1 MRILPPDPGLLIV
14 SCDGAA
20 RGNPGPAG
28 IGVQIT
34 DEDGNVLA
42 EIAEWIGETTNNVA
56 EYTAALE
63 GLRKAAD
70 LGARRVHLRS
80 DSKLLIEQLAGR
92 YKVKASHLR
101 PLHAEVMGLAVRLR
115 ARAPPARPPGTEP
128 RGRSAR
134 EPRRRPQGLG
144 LGEPLTIRERMD
156 QVLRGDLHDGDAAG
170 PRNVIRTVRPSAAA
184 CAGNVTIPSTARPRV
199 SERSDDVTSRALA
212 TVLPVRVQQ
221 HGVLRRERAPRVA
234 RRPAGRTASTGPT
247 RTRRSRGRSRP
258 STSFPASRRSR
269 RSG

>member
-1 MRILPPDPGLLIV
+1 MRILSPDPGLLIV

-42 EIAEWIGETTNNVA
+42 EIAEWLGETTNNVA

-63 GLRKAAD
+63 GLRKAGD

-101 PLHAEVMGLAVRLR
+101 PLHAEVLGLMAGFERVRLQHV
-115 ARAPPARPPGTEP
+115 P
-128 RGRSAR
+128 REQNR
-134 EPRRRPQGLG
+134 EADRLANLG
-144 LGEPLTIRERMD
+144 VD
-156 QVLRGDLHDGDAAG
+156 LRGPG
-170 PRNVIRTVRPSAAA
+170 SA
-184 CAGNVTIPSTARPRV
+184 
-199 SERSDDVTSRALA
+199 
-212 TVLPVRVQQ
+212 
-221 HGVLRRERAPRVA
+221 
-234 RRPAGRTASTGPT
+234 T
-247 RTRRSRGRSRP
+247 R
-258 STSFPASRRSR
+258 
-269 RSG
+269 